1 MFKHVKYIVSYLKV
15 LFVGVFIIYGL
26 RFFLG
31 GGEEDKK
38 CYNELINVIFF
49 TSLLAQA

>member
-1 MFKHVKYIVSYLKV
+1 MFKHEKYIVSYLKV

-26 RFFLG
+26 LFLG

-38 CYNELINVIFF
+38 CYNELINVTFF
-49 TSLLAQA
+49 TSLLAHA